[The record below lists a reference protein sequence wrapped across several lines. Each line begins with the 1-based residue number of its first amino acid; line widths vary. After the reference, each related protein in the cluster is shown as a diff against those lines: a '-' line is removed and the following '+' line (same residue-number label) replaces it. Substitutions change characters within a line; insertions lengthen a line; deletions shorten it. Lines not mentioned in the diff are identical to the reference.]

1 MKYKE
6 TPLPENSETTSKQL
20 IRQRIL
26 AAYNDPKNVQSGEA
40 VEDEKDLKEAIDGNN
55 YENFNKNKSG
65 QIDQSLRGFTYLK
78 QQFTNVINA
87 AKGRPGRIIRGDA
100 EDLLNT
106 IDQRI
111 KQLTNMKVRPTL
123 NKNDKRELQ
132 IIDREIERYSVDLN
146 KMKGKLKRLDV
157 PKELEPWLG
166 EAVGVPAV
174 EEVLD
179 DETES
184 ESDEDFPRP
193 LEIDDM
199 EDESYFFSPEATF
212 DAKDLFTEETPLTES
227 TLSKSEFD
235 KLKKDYIGSPQKDAD
250 KMFMRYAQE
259 FSRKV
264 EKTMILIAD
273 VQALTRAVNSSKI
286 TFKTEKE
293 KEDLQRIL
301 EYSDDII
308 NRKLALFKKDP
319 IDAFDYRNL
328 RKIIKETEEL
338 ERYLNQLI
346 QIKNTLI
353 EYLKLS
359 TDVKNKDVETK
370 AESLKNKSEIS
381 VRIHDDLVNLIIP
394 GFIKFE
400 EELRMRHGI
409 EDHTKFP
416 RDITGDRDTYSTS
429 IRQSTRQVI
438 YGLSLKTD
446 HNYIE
451 VTKAYL
457 NLSNEVLKEI
467 NRIQKTISDTFKN
480 VQSQVVDGLN
490 ANALTLLER
499 VDSLINIENLITDAE
514 QITAVFYNLSRNVN
528 KKKSRWF

>member
-1 MKYKE
+1 M
-6 TPLPENSETTSKQL
+6 
-20 IRQRIL
+20 
-26 AAYNDPKNVQSGEA
+26 
-40 VEDEKDLKEAIDGNN
+40 
-55 YENFNKNKSG
+55 
-65 QIDQSLRGFTYLK
+65 
-78 QQFTNVINA
+78 
-87 AKGRPGRIIRGDA
+87 
-100 EDLLNT
+100 
-106 IDQRI
+106 
-111 KQLTNMKVRPTL
+111 
-123 NKNDKRELQ
+123 
-132 IIDREIERYSVDLN
+132 
-146 KMKGKLKRLDV
+146 
-157 PKELEPWLG
+157 
-166 EAVGVPAV
+166 
-174 EEVLD
+174 
-179 DETES
+179 
-184 ESDEDFPRP
+184 
-193 LEIDDM
+193 
-199 EDESYFFSPEATF
+199 
-212 DAKDLFTEETPLTES
+212 
-227 TLSKSEFD
+227 
-235 KLKKDYIGSPQKDAD
+235 
-250 KMFMRYAQE
+250 
-259 FSRKV
+259 
-264 EKTMILIAD
+264 
-273 VQALTRAVNSSKI
+273 
-286 TFKTEKE
+286 
-293 KEDLQRIL
+293 
-301 EYSDDII
+301 
-308 NRKLALFKKDP
+308 FKKDP

-359 TDVKNKDVETK
+359 TDVKNKDLETK

-381 VRIHDDLVNLIIP
+381 VRIHDDLINLIIP
-394 GFIKFE
+394 GLIKLE

-409 EDHTKFP
+409 EDHAKFP

-499 VDSLINIENLITDAE
+499 VDSLINIDNLITDAE